1 MYFLFYL
8 FIFILFLWY
17 ITSTYEIENFEVNKN
32 QSVEYCVITMQK
44 QDRLEN
50 IQKQSDKINQNVSDN
65 EKINIQKIDA
75 VVGANL
81 DLNKLVNDKLLAPEF
96 KDEKK
101 PRKAEL
107 GCYLSHMTIYNKIKN
122 SKKTGYTVIFED
134 DFEIVSDDFLKTVK
148 SSLNT
153 LVNDSVDFDMLFL
166 GNNHSNYSK
175 DPIPKNKG
183 ELLKDNIYYF
193 NRKQFLYGTEAILI
207 NNANI
212 EKIIH
217 TLQYMDMP
225 IDQKIQFQTLSGNL
239 NILIL
244 NPVLVDQK
252 SDIQSM
258 IRFNPLL
265 SN

>member
-1 MYFLFYL
+1 MYSLFYL
-8 FIFILFLWY
+8 LITILFLWY
-17 ITSTYEIENFEVNKN
+17 ITSTYEIENFQTNN
-32 QSVEYCVITMQK
+32 DQTIEYCVITMQK

-50 IQKQSDKINQNVSDN
+50 IKKQEDKINQNVPAN
-65 EKINIQKIDA
+65 EKINIRKIDA

-81 DLNKLVNDKLLAPEF
+81 DLNKLVSDKLLAPEF
-96 KDEKK
+96 KDESKS
-101 PRKAEL
+101 RKAEL
-107 GCYLSHMTIYNKIKN
+107 GCYLSHMKIYNTIRN

-148 SSLNT
+148 RSLNT

-183 ELLKDNIYYF
+183 ELLKDNIYFF
-193 NRKQFLYGTEAILI
+193 NRNQFLYGTEAILI
-207 NNANI
+207 NNKNI
-212 EKIIH
+212 DKMINA
-217 TLQYMDMP
+217 LQYMDMP
-225 IDQKIQFQTLSGNL
+225 IDQKIQFQTISDNL
-239 NILIL
+239 NILL
-244 NPVLVDQK
+244 LSPVLVDQK